1 MEVGTNY
8 EFSYTVKDTDLAQ
21 EITEDPKD
29 EFPAVLAT
37 SRMVALM
44 ELAAARIMQPL
55 LSDGELSVGVGV
67 NITHMAATANNETVR
82 VVAEFKGMLGKLYK
96 FDVSLFDSAGLAGQ
110 GRHTRA
116 IVERERIVETARE
129 RAGKDDS

>member
-8 EFSYTVKDTDLAQ
+8 EFSYTVKNTDLAK
-21 EITEDPKD
+21 EISEEPKD

-55 LSDGELSVGVGV
+55 LSEGDLSVGVGV
-67 NITHMAATANNETVR
+67 NITHMAATANNETVKI
-82 VVAEFKGMLGKLYK
+82 VAEFKGMLGKLYK

-116 IVERERIVETARE
+116 IVEREDIVQSAQK
-129 RAGKDDS
+129 RASKQSS